1 MKKSWSIALT
11 GVLVAGSV
19 ALAAPAKA
27 AEAACVLGPL
37 PEQTIVETSSPIKI
51 HVGNAPGYL
60 LSVAGVA
67 VDYVN
72 CLRASLNPTVTCAK
86 AVAPQTPL
94 VEVDPDTLTI
104 TIYDDNIVG
113 DLSCLFSGTDQ

>member
-1 MKKSWSIALT
+1 MKRSWSIALT

-19 ALAAPAKA
+19 AFAAPAKA
-27 AEAACVLGPL
+27 AEAACVLGRL
-37 PEQTIVETSSPIKI
+37 PQQTIVDTGSPIQI

-60 LSVAGVA
+60 LTVADVA

-72 CLRASLNPTVTCAK
+72 CLRASLSPTVACAK
-86 AVAPQTPL
+86 AIAPQTPL
-94 VEVDPDTLTI
+94 VEVDPETLTI
-104 TIYDDNIVG
+104 TIHDENLVG

>member
-1 MKKSWSIALT
+1 MKRSWSVSLA

-19 ALAAPAKA
+19 AFAAPAKA

-37 PEQTIVETSSPIKI
+37 PEQTIVDTGSPIRI
-51 HVGNAPGYL
+51 YVGNAPGYL
-60 LSVAGVA
+60 LAVAGVA

-72 CLRASLNPTVTCAK
+72 CLRASLNPTLTCAK
-86 AVAPQTPL
+86 AIAPQTPL

-104 TIYDDNIVG
+104 TIHDENLVG